1 MRQLLAPA
9 AVALAV
15 VVAGC
20 AGGGG
25 SGGKPVVV
33 ATTTQAAEFARHVA
47 GDRAEVK
54 QILTPNTDPHEY
66 EPRPSDAE
74 AVANAKVVIR
84 SGGDVDD
91 WLGDL
96 IDQAGGGAEVV
107 SLIDHVHKEGDD
119 PHWWQDPRRAER
131 AVAAIGTALAKADQ
145 AGAAGYRARADAYEK
160 DLRTLDAAVAHCI
173 DELPLP
179 QRKLVTTHDALGYYA
194 HRYGLQVIGAVI
206 PAFTTQAQASSG
218 ELARLVDLIR
228 REQVR
233 AIFAES
239 SVNAKVEDAIA
250 QETGARVGRPLWA
263 DTLGPA
269 GSDGATYAQAIR
281 SNTVA
286 IVEGLSGGTRSCTLP
301 R

>member
-1 MRQLLAPA
+1 MRQVLIPA

-54 QILTPNTDPHEY
+54 QILTPNADPHEY
-66 EPRPSDAE
+66 EVRPGDVKALVG
-74 AVANAKVVIR
+74 ADVVIR
-84 SGGDVDD
+84 SGGDVDA
-91 WLGDL
+91 WLKDAIQSAGTHAPVL
-96 IDQAGGGAEVV
+96 TLLDQVGP
-107 SLIDHVHKEGDD
+107 EGDD